1 MRTGFVFRGISL
13 MSVCWFGYGC
23 GHVLEGERSEEKG
36 KEEFCRPFRGIVL
49 EEKKM
54 QQLKDETLMYDQLRF
69 PVGSYRV
76 FENETIGCVCN
87 LTACVQKCCGHN
99 MMLGA
104 GVRPDC
110 TRLPVSSES
119 SVPDLVLQRHRL
131 ASEIVRDKGN
141 RDVSARELFKV
152 VRTMDC
158 PENTYRY
165 MLEPEEIE
173 EDAFVLEKNGTLRT
187 NSNTFPAWSYCL
199 DWKESFQRIGVLVCI
214 SKDAAVVVDEGIEQ
228 ERSYSIAM
236 IISIP
241 FFLATFLVYA
251 IIPELRSL
259 YGKTLMCYVACLIL
273 AYTFLAQPK
282 VFANIATGLCSTI
295 AYIIYFSFLASF
307 FWLNVMCFDI
317 WWTFGGF
324 RSLQGSVKQR
334 ERKKFLIYSIYA
346 WGFATILTSI
356 CVLMDNLHSIPDHFI
371 RPGFGIRNC
380 WFLTHMA
387 RAIYFYCPMG
397 ITVLCN
403 ICLFISTSIKIV
415 QHRRDTA
422 NHLRG
427 VDSRRHDDKKQWFN
441 LYLKLFIVMG
451 INWSMEIISW
461 MCNDKPRY
469 IWYLSDLTNTLQ
481 GVIIFLIFV
490 WKEKIRRLLLKRLR
504 CHDRNILSRNSTRS
518 AYHSSASRTCTTNSV
533 GSTQVMASPAV
544 PITPTSSATP
554 TSASTLLQGRLN
566 TVI

>member
-1 MRTGFVFRGISL
+1 MLTRVHLGSKMVSTTRLVSLISVILIHAISLECSSSPEAVGIARRDQGFVNRTSR
-13 MSVCWFGYGC
+13 VTV
-23 GHVLEGERSEEKG
+23 VL
-36 KEEFCRPFRGIVL
+36 CCPL
-49 EEKKM
+49 EERVVKR
-54 QQLKDETLMYDQLRF
+54 QCEHVGINDTIRF
-69 PVGSYRV
+69 PPLYRADGE
-76 FENETIGCVCN
+76 FELLEKSPKVERFRFIVASPCN
-87 LTACVQKCCGHN
+87 KGRFKLNPDKYPSDEYKLLDNGKLYRPPNKAFLNGAEYC
-99 MMLGA
+99 LGRVA
-104 GVRPDC
+104 YDK
-110 TRLPVSSES
+110 L
-119 SVPDLVLQRHRL
+119 DVLICFL
-131 ASEIVRDKGN
+131 
-141 RDVSARELFKV
+141 
-152 VRTMDC
+152 
-158 PENTYRY
+158 
-165 MLEPEEIE
+165 E
-173 EDAFVLEKNGTLRT
+173 EDDAINVNVNMAYPIGMILSTPFLFV
-187 NSNTFPAWSYCL
+187 
-199 DWKESFQRIGVLVCI
+199 
-214 SKDAAVVVDEGIEQ
+214 
-228 ERSYSIAM
+228 
-236 IISIP
+236 
-241 FFLATFLVYA
+241 TFLVYTVV
-251 IIPELRSL
+251 PELNNMHGLTLRGYIGSL
-259 YGKTLMCYVACLIL
+259 LVAYIL
-273 AYTFLAQPK
+273 LAILQTTPQKDISDFLC
-282 VFANIATGLCSTI
+282 FAF